1 MIYDEPKFLPGGDRY
16 VLIEFG
22 NEMNLEL
29 NFIAQ
34 GLAARIVADKTR
46 GIVETAPC
54 FASMLVHYEP
64 REISYDDVVKELKAL
79 IASLGSTDDIEL
91 DSRLFLFETMYLD
104 PGPGNAS
111 RTTARRSRP
120 RSMTRTWWRGST
132 ASPTATSSSASTRA
146 RSTGW
151 PPSASGRGCPSSSR
165 STRGR

>member
-1 MIYDEPKFLPGGDRY
+1 MIYDEPQFLPGGDRY

-29 NFIAQ
+29 NFVAQ

-64 REISYDDVVKELKAL
+64 REISYDDVVTALKAL

-91 DSRLFLFETMYLD
+91 DSRLFLFETM
-104 PGPGNAS
+104 
-111 RTTARRSRP
+111 
-120 RSMTRTWWRGST
+120 
-132 ASPTATSSSASTRA
+132 
-146 RSTGW
+146 
-151 PPSASGRGCPSSSR
+151 
-165 STRGR
+165 